1 VKPAR
6 RRAGE
11 CAKLVEKCRHPAD
24 PMSYWKKYYLANNIL
39 EALQVL
45 ASAGGK
51 ARVIAGGTDLLLDL
65 QQGRHNPVDVLVDI
79 NSIPEMN
86 SIKISDGSLFIGAA
100 VPLNQ
105 VVSSPLVKKHA
116 QALKEAA
123 DLIGGPQVRN
133 TATLGGNVAHAL
145 PAADGSIALLA
156 LEAKAEVASFAGR
169 RMVLMTDL
177 FVGPGC
183 SILQT
188 GEEILV
194 GFYLSLIETG
204 SASAFQRVMRPQG
217 VALPI
222 INMAIWIQREGERMT
237 DLRIAV
243 GPAGRIPCRAFETE
257 KLLKGRKYDV
267 DQLEDAFDILLNE
280 THFRS
285 SPRRASVEYRRRLAT
300 MLFRKVLSSA
310 WNRACVETVIEE

>member
-1 VKPAR
+1 
-6 RRAGE
+6 
-11 CAKLVEKCRHPAD
+11 
-24 PMSYWKKYYLANNIL
+24 MSYWKKYYLANNIL

-51 ARVIAGGTDLLLDL
+51 AQIIAGGTDLLLDL
-65 QQGRHNPVDVLVDI
+65 QQGRHSPVDVLVDI

-86 SIKISDGSLFIGAA
+86 SINISDESLFIGAA

-156 LEAKAEVASFAGR
+156 LDAKAEIASSAGR

-188 GEEILV
+188 GEEILI
-194 GFYLSLIETG
+194 GFYLSLIEAG

-222 INMAIWIQREGERMT
+222 INMATWIQREGERMT
-237 DLRIAV
+237 DLRIAI

-257 KLLKGRKYDV
+257 KFLKGRKYDS
-267 DQLEDAFDILLNE
+267 DQLEDALDILLNE

-310 WNRACVETVIEE
+310 WNRACLETVIEE